1 MNGSYLVS
9 YGAGNVRSLANAIK
23 QLGFEFKWVEKPE
36 DIEKADVR
44 LQGRAGRADSHGYAA
59 S

>member
-1 MNGSYLVS
+1 M
-9 YGAGNVRSLANAIK
+9 RSLANAIK

-44 LQGRAGRADSHGYAA
+44 PEKPYSPSSHEPDWVNSYTV